1 MHKLIRRLLRVVIIL
16 VLLLVVGTV
25 LFRQAV
31 KIVDPIVENPFEGS
45 PHKVYV
51 GNELYLFDDSW
62 LRKNREGL
70 WEMYVSG
77 SPFELGYKNG
87 VLTDSL
93 NALQE
98 QYFVEGIR
106 QLIPSDA
113 YLKFLKSLLAWYNR
127 NLDEYIPA
135 EYREEIYGVSRF
147 ASDEYDFIGD
157 AYPRMLNYHA
167 AHDIGHA
174 LQNMNLVAC
183 TAFMVKGERTEDG
196 SMLIGRNMDFSMGDD
211 FASNKI
217 IAFYRPESGHNF
229 AFITWAGMIGV
240 VSGMNDKG
248 LTISLNA
255 ANSAIPTSA
264 RTPVSILARK
274 VLQYA
279 SNIQEAFEIINEA
292 EVFVAECF
300 LVASAEDGT
309 AVVIEKSVDQCAIYD
324 SESNVLVLTNH
335 YQSDRLAST
344 KLNLEAL
351 EDGSSPYR
359 LMRTRQLI
367 DSIPVHTPQT
377 VAAVLRDQSGMD
389 GADIGMCNEKAVNQL
404 IAHHSVIFRP
414 ERLEIWVSA
423 NPYQLG
429 AYMCYNLND
438 IFTGTPVPGDAID
451 DTTALIEADP
461 FLYSNRYKD
470 FVRYKEL
477 IFKLKG
483 QLKSGDAEGISVD
496 EIQELVDSNPEY
508 FHTWFIAGECWQ
520 LKGEIEKAGQCY
532 RKALEKEVAR
542 KSEKEQLE
550 SRLSELRDHG
560 VK

>member
-1 MHKLIRRLLRVVIIL
+1 MYKLLKRLLRVVIIL
-16 VLLLVVGTV
+16 TLLLVTGTV
-25 LFRQAV
+25 LFRQSV
-31 KIVDPIVENPFEGS
+31 KIKDPLVVNPFESGASKIYAGS
-45 PHKVYV
+45 D
-51 GNELYLFDDSW
+51 LYLFEDSW

-70 WEMYVSG
+70 WEMYVTG

-87 VLTDSL
+87 ILTDSL

-98 QYFVEGIR
+98 HYFVEGIR
-106 QLIPSDA
+106 QLIPSDS
-113 YLKFLKSLLAWYNR
+113 YLKFLKSFLAWYNR

-147 ASDEYDFIGD
+147 ASDKYSFIGE

-183 TAFMVKGERTEDG
+183 TAFMVKGEKTEDG

-211 FASNKI
+211 FARNKI
-217 IAFYRPESGHNF
+217 IAFYRPDSGNNF

-248 LTISLNA
+248 LTITLNA

-279 SNIQEAFEIINEA
+279 SNIQEAYEIIDEA
-292 EVFVAECF
+292 DVFVAECF
-300 LVASAEDGT
+300 LVASATDGK
-309 AVVIEKSVDQCAIYD
+309 AVVVEKSVDDCTIYD
-324 SESNVLVLTNH
+324 SGSDVLVLTNH
-335 YQSDRLAST
+335 YQSDKLASS
-344 KLNLEAL
+344 KLNKEAL
-351 EDGSSPYR
+351 VDGSSPYR
-359 LMRTRQLI
+359 HARTLQLI
-367 DSIPVHTPQT
+367 DSIAVHTPQT
-377 VAAVLRDQSGMD
+377 VASVLRDQRGMD
-389 GADIGMCNEKAVNQL
+389 GVDIGMCNEKAVNQL

-414 ERLEIWVSA
+414 ERLEMWVSA

-429 AYMCYNLND
+429 AYICYNLND
-438 IFTGTPVPGDAID
+438 IFTGTPVPGVAID
-451 DTTALIEADP
+451 DSTAIIEADP
-461 FLYSNRYKD
+461 FLFSKGYEDFLKYKD
-470 FVRYKEL
+470 VL
-477 IFKLKG
+477 AKLKW
-483 QLKSGDAEGISVD
+483 QLKNDDAEGISEGD
-496 EIQELVDSNPEY
+496 IQLLVNLNPEF
-508 FHTWFIAGECWQ
+508 FHAWFIAGECWL
-520 LKGEIEKAGQCY
+520 LKGELQKAELCY

-550 SRLSELRDHG
+550 SRLSDLFG
-560 VK
+560 ASY